1 MSALNW
7 QRANADA
14 RMRRNGVETLGGSR
28 SGRRL
33 PPSKTPRSIPRAP
46 KLAAPVVIAEFWV
59 NRGGESLRIQ
69 LRAFAGRALFDA
81 RKYFT
86 AADGT
91 LQPSRKGFAID
102 IRKLPLLAKATS
114 KALGTAIELGLIAA
128 DEVSDG

>member
-1 MSALNW
+1 MAPLNW
-7 QRANADA
+7 AKARDDG
-14 RMRRNGVETLGGSR
+14 RMRRYGSESIGGAR
-28 SGRRL
+28 SGRKPPTPSISPPPVPAL
-33 PPSKTPRSIPRAP
+33 P
-46 KLAAPVVIAEFWV
+46 APVVIAEFWA
-59 NRGGESLRIQ
+59 NRAGESLRVQ
-69 LRAFAGRALFDA
+69 LRAYEGRALFDA

-86 AADGT
+86 GSDGA